1 MKVLDALKEKI
12 ATVMEWIC
20 MALVALLTILSV
32 CAVFLR
38 YCFGI
43 VFIQTEEL
51 ITFLFIATVFLGSV
65 TVMYKKEHVSVSLLQ
80 MKAPHVLQRLMRV
93 FQYIVII
100 AVNALIFY
108 ASILWIG
115 TNMNFLTPGLRIPY
129 WIIYVVV
136 PISCV
141 LSGIIALIDLVEELL
156 LSKHTAVEK
165 EGGTV

>member
-12 ATVMEWIC
+12 ATLMEWIC
-20 MALVALLTILSV
+20 MGLVALLTILSI
-32 CAVFLR
+32 CAVFMR

-65 TVMYKKEHVSVSLLQ
+65 TVMYKKEHVSVTLLQ
-80 MKAPHVLQRLMRV
+80 MKAPPALEKLMRI

-108 ASILWIG
+108 ASILWIA

-136 PISCV
+136 PISCM
-141 LSGIIALIDLVEELL
+141 LSGIIAFIDLVEELL
-156 LSKHTAVEK
+156 FSKRAAEK

>member
-1 MKVLDALKEKI
+1 
-12 ATVMEWIC
+12 
-20 MALVALLTILSV
+20 MALVALLTILSIG
-32 CAVFLR
+32 AVFLR

-65 TVMYKKEHVSVSLLQ
+65 TVMYQKEHVSVTLLQ
-80 MKAPHVLQRLMRV
+80 MKAPPALQKLMRI
-93 FQYIVII
+93 FQYIIII

-108 ASILWIG
+108 ASILWIA

-136 PISCV
+136 PISCI
-141 LSGIIALIDLVEELL
+141 LSGIIAFIDLVEELL
-156 LSKHTAVEK
+156 FSKHAAAEK